1 MDEVKEVDPQQPGG
15 GGRTDRGRVP
25 GHHRSQQPPRQQVDE
40 RDADGAGDR
49 RGHAPAERLVA
60 EERDARADE
69 PLPEGRV
76 RPAREVADPADLLA
90 ADDVPAR
97 VTGVEDL
104 VEDQL
109 DRPSQADQPQRR
121 GRQRDEDDERGVEAR
136 PAPDR
141 GGVGGGDGCRPSL
154 QIGSVS

>member
-1 MDEVKEVDPQQPGG
+1 M
-15 GGRTDRGRVP
+15 
-25 GHHRSQQPPRQQVDE
+25 
-40 RDADGAGDR
+40 
-49 RGHAPAERLVA
+49 
-60 EERDARADE
+60 
-69 PLPEGRV
+69 
-76 RPAREVADPADLLA
+76 RPAGQVADPADLLA

-97 VTGVEDL
+97 VAGVEDL

-141 GGVGGGDGCRPSL
+141 GGVGGGDGCRPLAPDRLSIL
-154 QIGSVS
+154 APRHHRAAPARGRRSARLDEPLAESVEREADQ